1 MSWMLV
7 QSNVFVFLK
16 IKCWFWNHILIV
28 RILELYE
35 INKIYEQIRV
45 YWNHDV
51 LSWFVDH
58 SVGDMSVGRQEAFEI
73 FRRDY
78 YNNPT
83 IEGNKHDLKQRYAEA
98 KSLGEAVN
106 KSRQKISKSSIK
118 SIY

>member
-1 MSWMLV
+1 M
-7 QSNVFVFLK
+7 
-16 IKCWFWNHILIV
+16 
-28 RILELYE
+28 
-35 INKIYEQIRV
+35 YEQL
-45 YWNHDV
+45 YWNHDI

-58 SVGDMSVGRQEAFEI
+58 LVGDMSVGRQEAFEI

-118 SIY
+118 LIYEVN